1 MDDDFSTQMVVS
13 ASKLAPYSD
22 ISTYKTNKIKKKDTL
37 LYKGG
42 NTGASAKVQKLS
54 QQALSKHVL
63 EVDLHIE
70 KLVGSKGALM
80 NSEMLEIQLRKVTQV
95 LTENRNNHGLKIIL
109 IHGNGKG
116 VLKNE

>member
-1 MDDDFSTQMVVS
+1 MEFEVGDKVSLLDEDALAYVLEILPKGNYRVELDDDFSTQMVVS

-37 LYKGG
+37 LHKGA
-42 NTGASAKVQKLS
+42 NTGASTKVQKLS

-70 KLVGSKGALM
+70 KLVG
-80 NSEMLEIQLRKVTQV
+80 RKV
-95 LTENRNNHGLKIIL
+95 R
-109 IHGNGKG
+109 
-116 VLKNE
+116 